1 MRSNGNR
8 VSFPRSLRAWLVSER
23 TIHWLMVIPIFAF
36 FIPLQII
43 PIGMGFVYSLADWN
57 GLGRTINWVGLGNY
71 QELSTDPYFWSSV
84 GVTLRF
90 VAYAVPFILVLSLI
104 IAVALNTR
112 TSRLIGPA
120 KVAVLVPIALSPVA
134 IGILFT
140 LLASP
145 SIGLPTVIV
154 GKKIDLLAGDT
165 SALLTVAAAHIWG
178 SVGFNTFIFLAGL
191 QAIPDTLYE
200 AAMIDGAGPRQRFFR
215 VTLPLLRET
224 TILNLIIIFIS
235 AFRTFGLIYSM
246 TYGGPYR
253 ATEVLAMYM
262 YRETFVS
269 WRLGYGSA
277 VAFVLFVVIATV
289 TFFQLRITRAGS
301 RRFY

>member
-90 VAYAVPFILVLSLI
+90 VAYTVPFILVLSLI

-145 SIGLPTVIV
+145 SIGL
-154 GKKIDLLAGDT
+154 
-165 SALLTVAAAHIWG
+165 LT
-178 SVGFNTFIFLAGL
+178 
-191 QAIPDTLYE
+191 TL
-200 AAMIDGAGPRQRFFR
+200 
-215 VTLPLLRET
+215 
-224 TILNLIIIFIS
+224 
-235 AFRTFGLIYSM
+235 FG
-246 TYGGPYR
+246 
-253 ATEVLAMYM
+253 
-262 YRETFVS
+262 
-269 WRLGYGSA
+269 
-277 VAFVLFVVIATV
+277 
-289 TFFQLRITRAGS
+289 QKD
-301 RRFY
+301 